1 MIKWTTPSIKC
12 TIPDGLEF
20 DFIFMTVKQGD
31 YVIEKMV
38 APEQVEDNAFIVF
51 FTQEET
57 SGFQLFTPIEVQL
70 NAMKDDVRIAT
81 NINQLC
87 IERNLH
93 DEYINPDFPTTL
105 NIVENGRYCVVG
117 YLYVDVDVEGG
128 DIPIYD
134 GSYNV
139 IPSKEQ
145 QILETKDKKMIDDVT
160 IEEISYTETSNQ
172 YGTTVA
178 IATI

>member
-1 MIKWTTPSIKC
+1 MN
-12 TIPDGLEF
+12 PDI
-20 DFIFMTVKQGD
+20 D
-31 YVIEKMV
+31 
-38 APEQVEDNAFIVF
+38 PDNTYTSFKLILLIMDIIVDCLKF
-51 FTQEET
+51 
-57 SGFQLFTPIEVQL
+57 
-70 NAMKDDVRIAT
+70 
-81 NINQLC
+81 

>member
-12 TIPDGLEF
+12 TIPEGLEF
-20 DFIFMTVKQGD
+20 DYILVTVKQNE

-38 APEQVEDNAFIVF
+38 GQEQVEDNAFTIF

-57 SGFQLFTPIEVQL
+57 SGFQLFAPIEVQL
-70 NAMKDDVRIAT
+70 NAMNGGVRVAT
-81 NINQLC
+81 NIAQLC

-93 DEYINPDFPTTL
+93 DEYINPDRPTTL
-105 NIVENGRYCVVG
+105 EITENGRYSVVG
-117 YLYVDVDVEGG
+117 YLSVDVNVEGG
-128 DIPIYD
+128 DIPTYE
-134 GSYNV
+134 GNYTV
-139 IPSKEQ
+139 IPSKNEQ
-145 QILETKDKKMIDDVT
+145 VLETKDKKMIDDVT
-160 IEEISYTETSNQ
+160 VEEISYTETSNQ